1 VIGSLGTAVQKFYLG
16 LDFVGKGYPRF
27 DEEFSQDYGR
37 TEATSEE
44 PTVAG
49 STTNFPDKREKELR
63 NTEEEKPINSSSSSQ
78 ISQLLS
84 LSLSS
89 IKEESRTEESQITP
103 NDDEILVFD
112 RPFLFYLND
121 TRTGPLFYGIVQK
134 IDHATEIK
142 EEDAETVDL
151 KGQAERFLLWTCR
164 GFKQSDSDD

>member
-44 PTVAG
+44 PTV
-49 STTNFPDKREKELR
+49 DKREKELS
-63 NTEEEKPINSSSSSQ
+63 NKEEEKPINSSSSSQ
-78 ISQLLS
+78 ISQLSS

-89 IKEESRTEESQITP
+89 SKEGSRTEESQITP
-103 NDDEILVFD
+103 NDDEIIVFD